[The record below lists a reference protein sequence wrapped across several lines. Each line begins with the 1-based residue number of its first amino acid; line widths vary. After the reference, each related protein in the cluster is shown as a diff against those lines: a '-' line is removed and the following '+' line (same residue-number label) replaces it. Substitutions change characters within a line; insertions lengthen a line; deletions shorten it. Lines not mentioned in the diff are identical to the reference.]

1 MTTSEATRVSTLEDE
16 FATATDPFRREL
28 LAHCYRMLG
37 STHDAE
43 DLVQETLL
51 RAWRAFDRFDERKAT
66 MRTWLHRIATNA
78 CLTALDHRSRRVL
91 PSGLGGPSHDVGEWP
106 LQRRPEIDWIEPLPQ
121 AVYAPTESDPAAIVA
136 SRNSVR
142 LAFIAALQTL
152 PPRQRAVLL
161 LRDVLAWSAA
171 EVAEALDTSTAA
183 VNSTL
188 QRARA
193 ELKDGTPAEDDVVE
207 PEDLLSRDLVD
218 RYVTLLET
226 ADVAGLEQLLR
237 DDAILEMPPIP
248 NWYVGADAI
257 VTFIARIFAVRGAFR
272 VRRIEANGQPAAAV
286 YARADDGSYCAH
298 SIQVFT
304 VTSTGIA
311 KVVVFQ
317 DPTLFEGFGL
327 QPTA

>member
-1 MTTSEATRVSTLEDE
+1 MTTLENE

-51 RAWRAFDRFDERKAT
+51 RAWRAFDRFDERRAT

-78 CLTALDHRSRRVL
+78 CLTALEHRSRRVM
-91 PSGLGGPSHDVGEWP
+91 PSGLGGPSDDLGEWS
-106 LQRRPEIDWIEPLPQ
+106 LHRHPEIAWIDPLPNSI
-121 AVYAPTESDPAAIVA
+121 YASTDTDPAAIVA
-136 SRNSVR
+136 ARNSVR

-171 EVAEALDTSTAA
+171 EVGEALDISTAA

-193 ELKDGTPAEDDVVE
+193 QLKDGTPAEDDVVE
-207 PEDLLSRDLVD
+207 PEDPRSRELVD
-218 RYVTLLET
+218 RYVALLET

-257 VTFIARIFAVRGAFR
+257 VTFIARIFDIRGRFR
-272 VRRIEANGQPAAAV
+272 VRHIEANGEPAVAV
-286 YARADDGSYCAH
+286 YARAEDDTFRPH
-298 SIQVFT
+298 SIQIVT

-311 KVVVFQ
+311 KLVVFQ